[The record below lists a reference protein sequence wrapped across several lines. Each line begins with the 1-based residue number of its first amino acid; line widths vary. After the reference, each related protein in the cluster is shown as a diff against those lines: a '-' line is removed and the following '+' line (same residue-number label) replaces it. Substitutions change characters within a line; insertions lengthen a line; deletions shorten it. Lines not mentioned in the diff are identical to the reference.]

1 MMKPSGSCVGWSTS
15 GVDKNVRSYYFVFMA
30 KGTETR
36 ERILQHAMAIASE
49 VGFEGLSIGGLAK
62 TAEMSKS
69 GLFAHFDSKEDLQ
82 IQVLA
87 AARRSFVENVVAPSI
102 REARGEPR
110 IRALFERWLTWEE
123 GRVTPGG
130 CPFVTASHEY
140 DDRPGLVRDAVVA
153 AQREWVEA
161 IATATQIAMDEGHF
175 RSDLDT
181 ENFAFELYGIFL
193 SFHLY
198 FRLLNDPESRQRA
211 RTAFERLIESS
222 R

>member
-1 MMKPSGSCVGWSTS
+1 MTKQSGSNAGWNTL
-15 GVDKNVRSYYFVFMA
+15 GVDKNERSYYFLFMA
-30 KGTETR
+30 KGIQTR
-36 ERILQHAMAIASE
+36 ERILRHAMAIASE

-87 AARRSFVENVVAPSI
+87 AARRSFVDNVVAPSI

-110 IRALFERWLTWEE
+110 IRALFENWLNWEE

-130 CPFVTASHEY
+130 CPFVMASHEY
-140 DDRPGLVRDAVVA
+140 DDRPGPIRDAVVA
-153 AQREWVEA
+153 AQSEWVGA
-161 IATATQIAMDEGHF
+161 IATAARIAFDEGHF
-175 RSDLDT
+175 RRDLGTDD
-181 ENFAFELYGIFL
+181 FSFELYGIFL

-198 FRLLNDPESRQRA
+198 HRLLNDPESRQRA

>member
-1 MMKPSGSCVGWSTS
+1 
-15 GVDKNVRSYYFVFMA
+15 MA

-36 ERILQHAMAIASE
+36 DRILQHAMAIASE

-62 TAEMSKS
+62 STEMSKS

-87 AARRSFVENVVAPSI
+87 AARRSFVDNVVAPSF

-140 DDRPGLVRDAVVA
+140 DDRPGPVRDAVVA

-175 RSDLDT
+175 RGDLDT
-181 ENFAFELYGIFL
+181 EDFAFELYGIFL